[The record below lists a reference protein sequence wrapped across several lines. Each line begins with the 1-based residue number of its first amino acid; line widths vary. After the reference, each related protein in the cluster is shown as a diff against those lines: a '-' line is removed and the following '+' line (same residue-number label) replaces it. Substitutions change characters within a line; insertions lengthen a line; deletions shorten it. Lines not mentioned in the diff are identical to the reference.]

1 MYIVNLYNIRW
12 RKKYTQEEIM
22 AATGLSRNTV
32 NRLFKCQYYDF
43 KLSTLETIAKFN
55 PKIGELI
62 ASPSISILTYIY

>member
-22 AATGLSRNTV
+22 TATGLSRNTV

-43 KLSTLETIAKFN
+43 KLSTLETIAKFFN
-55 PKIGELI
+55 CKINDILI
-62 ASPSISILTYIY
+62 EVDDKN